1 MQFTRRKFIGLALVA
16 AAVCDAGG
24 FAKDLKVFYQE
35 FIWAHYFRP
44 LVKWDNSNDADYARA
59 AWIHHRAY
67 KCYGALAAR
76 LWICIKFIP
85 RGFLYT
91 DTSFRCVFKEHSNAE
106 RTCSLH
112 SLNAQITLGMSDAY
126 NIKFTQNN

>member
-1 MQFTRRKFIGLALVA
+1 MKFTRRKCIGLALVA

-59 AWIHHRAY
+59 VSEA
-67 KCYGALAAR
+67 ALLAHEPAASA
-76 LWICIKFIP
+76 LPGYSIAP
-85 RGFLYT
+85 
-91 DTSFRCVFKEHSNAE
+91 
-106 RTCSLH
+106 
-112 SLNAQITLGMSDAY
+112 
-126 NIKFTQNN
+126 IKFTNQ